1 MKHFLLLLFLL
12 PYIENLTAQYIIS
25 GQVIFAED
33 KKPVALASVFLSNTS
48 VGTVTLP
55 DGSFRLNTT
64 AAGRYDLIVSFVGYE
79 TIQKSIGIPSEEA
92 AGILIELKPKPRQ
105 LDEVVIGEYEEQSWK
120 KWGSFF
126 LNQFIGYGSW
136 ADQCKLHNYEK
147 IHFLYSKRKKILK
160 AYCDEQLVIINKKL
174 GYRITYKLEKFQY
187 NFATGVL
194 FYAGFPLFE
203 ELESKRENR
212 QQHWVD
218 ARNKAYHGSM
228 MHFMRSIY
236 AGGTEKE
243 GFEIRRMLRT
253 ENQEKIRIQQ
263 LYKEHYQKKIKNG
276 SEIKAPFPPD

>member
-1 MKHFLLLLFLL
+1 MKRFLLLLFLL
-12 PYIENLTAQYIIS
+12 PYTENITAQNVIS

-79 TIQKSIGIPSEEA
+79 TIQKSISIPSEEA
-92 AGILIELKPKPRQ
+92 SGILIALKPKPRQ

-120 KWGSFF
+120 RWGSFF
-126 LNQFIGYGSW
+126 INQFIGYGSW
-136 ADQCKLHNYEK
+136 ADQCKLHNFEK

-160 AYCDEQLVIINKKL
+160 AYCDEQFVIINKKL
-174 GYRITYKLEKFQY
+174 DYRITYKLEKFQY

-203 ELESKRENR
+203 ELESKG
-212 QQHWVD
+212 
-218 ARNKAYHGSM
+218 KTGSSTGL
-228 MHFMRSIY
+228 MHV
-236 AGGTEKE
+236 
-243 GFEIRRMLRT
+243 
-253 ENQEKIRIQQ
+253 
-263 LYKEHYQKKIKNG
+263 IKP
-276 SEIKAPFPPD
+276 IMVQ